1 MNRLLLVLSAV
12 LLLAV
17 ASVPLTGSTEA
28 SPAGLS
34 SRKSVA
40 NGNTALAVQLYREL
54 GANEGNLFFSPYSI
68 SSALGMTYAGA
79 RGNTADQM
87 KKALHFQL
95 EQATLNSAFKGLNK
109 ELMGTAQNSGQKLN
123 IANALVLTG
132 SNVSSRYKEIL
143 KNYYDA
149 EIFGGGLERIN
160 GWVKQKTEGKID
172 RILEQLS
179 ANSVCVILNAIYFK
193 GAWETQFDTKS
204 THDAPFSLS
213 ANAQVKVPLM
223 YRKDAYKLLDSETFQ
238 AISLPYKGKALSMV
252 VLLPKSVDGLPAVEQ
267 QLTAGNLGEWLS
279 KLDRQP
285 DRKVSVYLP
294 KFKLESGY
302 DLVSPF
308 QKMGMTDA
316 FSPAADFT
324 GMGWQ
329 KGMLW
334 IGQIKHKAFVEVNEE
349 GTEAAAAT
357 AVEMVTKS
365 MPVREP
371 VFRADHPFF
380 FMIRDNETGTILFM
394 GRMANPAGK

>member
-267 QLTAGNLGEWLS
+267 
-279 KLDRQP
+279 K
-285 DRKVSVYLP
+285 
-294 KFKLESGY
+294 
-302 DLVSPF
+302 
-308 QKMGMTDA
+308 
-316 FSPAADFT
+316 
-324 GMGWQ
+324 
-329 KGMLW
+329 
-334 IGQIKHKAFVEVNEE
+334 
-349 GTEAAAAT
+349 
-357 AVEMVTKS
+357 
-365 MPVREP
+365 
-371 VFRADHPFF
+371 
-380 FMIRDNETGTILFM
+380 
-394 GRMANPAGK
+394 

>member
-1 MNRLLLVLSAV
+1 MNRLLVIVSAV

-34 SRKSVA
+34 SHAGVA

-79 RGNTADQM
+79 GGNTADQM
-87 KKALHFQL
+87 KRALHFQL
-95 EQATLNSAFKGLNK
+95 EQAALNSAFKGLNK
-109 ELMGTAQNSGQKLN
+109 ELMGAAQKSGQKLS

-132 SNVSSRYKEIL
+132 SNVSGGYKDIL

-204 THDAPFSLS
+204 TREAPFSIS
-213 ANAQVKVPLM
+213 TNAQVKVPLM
-223 YRKDAYKLLDSETFQ
+223 YRKDTYKLLESETFQ
-238 AISLPYKGKALSMV
+238 AISLPYKGKTLSMV

-267 QLTAGNLGEWLS
+267 QLTAANLAGWLS
-279 KLDRQP
+279 KLDRQS

-329 KGMLW
+329 KGLLW

-357 AVEMVTKS
+357 AVEMITKS